1 MILQIL
7 TDLKLTLIMLPSQ
20 VNLLPFRKQQTKE
33 INMPNNHPEICGP
46 LKALFQTADYQDIIK
61 GLPANHISLLNRII

>member
-1 MILQIL
+1 LVGQCVGVSIDDIA
-7 TDLKLTLIMLPSQ
+7 DLNGL
-20 VNLLPFRKQQTKE
+20 E
-33 INMPNNHPEICGP
+33 ADPEICGP